1 MRRLFTYLILS
12 ITTFLLVGINFLSVI
27 GGMNTN
33 LEFTSGRE
41 MVFRITDKENENFV
55 FENNEDVSDIANTMI
70 ERLENSLITKY
81 EVNIEGN
88 DQIRVTVSETSETK
102 YKRIQDYLRFDA
114 EFTLC
119 TTTEVCA
126 TNDQMFEGQTARIEY
141 KGQNPFVV
149 FPVNDVTN
157 LKEKIVTE
165 AGGAESTD
173 GELILWAGKLESDSY
188 SESLEN
194 PEMAEKIL
202 LRFPVSNMW
211 WDLETQTE
219 LAYLVSPSKFGS
231 ANENNLFDAN
241 VVAQANE
248 EAIFYRNLVNAGD
261 LPFTVEFL
269 YSQNIPAAIEPLIL
283 LDNILTIANSQ
294 TLWAILASTLMM
306 IVVLVIVYRLGSI
319 GMLATSTLSIF
330 LTVLSFVW
338 LNLEF
343 SSAALLGI
351 ITVGVLGLLT
361 SVLYLTYVR
370 REIYQGRTFK
380 KSHIEANGKLIPL
393 MLDIT
398 VVSLIFGLFIYIFGG
413 NLAQNFAV
421 TLMIGSLT
429 NLVVVFLGNQILYG
443 QLMQTTDLASN
454 PTWLNLQ
461 AKLIPNLLKD
471 EKPVY
476 AGRFATRDFASR
488 GRFLAP
494 IAVIGGVLSLAA
506 VLVLT
511 AFNVPVIQPP
521 VSTNPSRLY
530 LEVREFSQFENTV
543 DVDQMIE
550 NITVDGETLTLISNS
565 TIQTHEITRRENDI
579 DVVYLI
585 FVAELATEVT
595 DTSTFVFNDGQQTA
609 TFNNFNE
616 LLEWVIS
623 TVYED
628 DDQVAVFGFYPTT
641 IVTNQPTIL
650 DMTIGLLIGL
660 VIVGV
665 YLSIRQGLATGFTSI
680 LISGSLGLLTLGIFI
695 ASRIASP
702 ATLALS
708 LFTLTYL
715 GLLLIMVIFAR
726 AKEDL
731 SLIKDRRLTID
742 DSSLALK
749 KASSQSAAM
758 IFLTALALVYPGLTF
773 FAIGPSALQG
783 LFSALLIGSALA
795 ALFITAIIPAT
806 FKPFYRLFKGVNAW
820 LTFDW
825 VPSKTNQGKAS
836 TSERSNEPQ
845 EATYI
850 GIND

>member
-1 MRRLFTYLILS
+1 MRRLFTYLVLS
-12 ITTFLLVGINFLSVI
+12 ITTFLLIVINFLSVI
-27 GGMNTN
+27 GGVNTN

-41 MVFRITDKENENFV
+41 MVFRISDKENEDLV
-55 FENNEDVSDIANTMI
+55 FENNDDVTEIANTMI
-70 ERLENSLITKY
+70 QRLENSLITKY
-81 EVNIEGN
+81 EVNVEGN

-126 TNDQMFEGQTARIEY
+126 TNEQMFEGQTARVEY

-149 FPVNDVTN
+149 FPVKDLTY
-157 LKEKIVTE
+157 LKEVIVTE
-165 AGGAESTD
+165 AGGAESTE
-173 GELILWAGKLESDSY
+173 GELLLWAGKLEEDSY
-188 SESLEN
+188 SESLNN

-202 LRFPVSNMW
+202 LRFPVANLW
-211 WDLETQTE
+211 WDQENQTE
-219 LAYLVSPSKFGS
+219 LAFLVSPSKFGS
-231 ANENNLFDAN
+231 ANENNIFEPN

-248 EAIFYRNLVNAGD
+248 EAIYYRNLVNSGD

-269 YSQNIPAAIEPLIL
+269 YSQNIPAAIEPLL
-283 LDNILTIANSQ
+283 SLDNILTIANSQ
-294 TLWAILASTLMM
+294 TVWALIASTLMM
-306 IVVLVIVYRLGSI
+306 TLVLVVVYRLGSI
-319 GMLATSTLSIF
+319 GMLATTTLSVF
-330 LTVLSFVW
+330 VTLFSFIW

-398 VVSLIFGLFIYIFGG
+398 VVSLIFGLFVYIFGG

-421 TLMIGSLT
+421 MLMIGSLV
-429 NLVVVFLGNQILYG
+429 NLVIVFLGNQILYG
-443 QLMQTTDLASN
+443 QLMQTTDLLKYSS
-454 PTWLNLQ
+454 WLNLQ

-488 GRFLAP
+488 GSFLSP

-511 AFNVPVIQPP
+511 AVNIPVIQTP

-530 LEVREFSQFENTV
+530 LEAKEFSQFETTV
-543 DVDQMIE
+543 EVSTLID
-550 NITVDGETLTLISNS
+550 NLTVDGESLALSNPI
-565 TIQTHEITRRENDI
+565 IQIHEFTRRENDI
-579 DVVYLI
+579 DVLYRI
-585 FVAELATEVT
+585 FVAELALEIT
-595 DTSTFVFNDGQQTA
+595 DSSTFAFNDGQLSLS
-609 TFNNFNE
+609 FDNFNE
-616 LLEWVIS
+616 LLEEVIN

-628 DDQVAVFGFYPTT
+628 DQVTVVGFYPTT
-641 IVTNQPTIL
+641 SITNQPTIL
-650 DMTIGLLIGL
+650 DMTIGVLLALLI
-660 VIVGV
+660 VGT
-665 YLSIRQGLATGFTSI
+665 YLSIRQGLATGFTSM
-680 LISGSLGLLTLGIFI
+680 LISGSVGLLTLGLFI
-695 ASRIASP
+695 ASRIASS

-715 GLLLIMVIFAR
+715 SLVLILVIFAR
-726 AKEDL
+726 AKEEL
-731 SLIKDRRLTID
+731 ALIKDRRIGID
-742 DSSLALK
+742 DSTLALK
-749 KASSQSAAM
+749 KASSQSASM

-773 FAIGPSALQG
+773 LAIGPGALQG
-783 LFSALLIGSALA
+783 LFSALLLGSALA

-820 LTFDW
+820 LSFDW
-825 VPSKTNQGKAS
+825 VPAKTKS
-836 TSERSNEPQ
+836 DKTSNTERSNEPQ

>member
-1 MRRLFTYLILS
+1 
-12 ITTFLLVGINFLSVI
+12 VI
-27 GGMNTN
+27 GGVNTN

-41 MVFRITDKENENFV
+41 MVFRISDKENEDLV
-55 FENNEDVSDIANTMI
+55 FENNDDVTEIANTMI
-70 ERLENSLITKY
+70 QRLENSLITKY
-81 EVNIEGN
+81 EVNVEGN

-126 TNDQMFEGQTARIEY
+126 TNEQMFEGQTARVEY

-149 FPVNDVTN
+149 FPVKDLTY
-157 LKEKIVTE
+157 LKEVIVTE
-165 AGGAESTD
+165 AGGAESTE
-173 GELILWAGKLESDSY
+173 GELLLWAGKLEEDSY
-188 SESLEN
+188 SESLNN

-202 LRFPVSNMW
+202 LRFPVANLW
-211 WDLETQTE
+211 WDQENQTE
-219 LAYLVSPSKFGS
+219 LAFLVSPSKFGS
-231 ANENNLFDAN
+231 ANENNIFEPN

-248 EAIFYRNLVNAGD
+248 EAIYYRNLVNSGD

-269 YSQNIPAAIEPLIL
+269 YSQNIPAAIEPLL
-283 LDNILTIANSQ
+283 SLDNILTIANSQ
-294 TLWAILASTLMM
+294 TVWALIASTLMM
-306 IVVLVIVYRLGSI
+306 TLVLVVVYRLGSI
-319 GMLATSTLSIF
+319 GMLATTTLSVF
-330 LTVLSFVW
+330 VTLFSFIW

-398 VVSLIFGLFIYIFGG
+398 VVSLIFGLFVYIFGG

-421 TLMIGSLT
+421 MLMIGSLV
-429 NLVVVFLGNQILYG
+429 NLVIVFLGNQILYG
-443 QLMQTTDLASN
+443 QLMQTTDLLKYSS
-454 PTWLNLQ
+454 WLNLQ

-488 GRFLAP
+488 GSFLSP

-511 AFNVPVIQPP
+511 AVNIPVIQTP

-530 LEVREFSQFENTV
+530 LEAKEFSQFETTV
-543 DVDQMIE
+543 EVSTLID
-550 NITVDGETLTLISNS
+550 NLTVDGESLALSNPI
-565 TIQTHEITRRENDI
+565 IQIHEFTRRENDI
-579 DVVYLI
+579 DVLYRI
-585 FVAELATEVT
+585 FVAELALEIT
-595 DTSTFVFNDGQQTA
+595 DSSTFAFNDGQLSLS
-609 TFNNFNE
+609 FDNFNE
-616 LLEWVIS
+616 LLEEVIN

-628 DDQVAVFGFYPTT
+628 DQVTVVGFYPTT
-641 IVTNQPTIL
+641 SITNQPTIL
-650 DMTIGLLIGL
+650 DMTIGVLLALLI
-660 VIVGV
+660 VGT
-665 YLSIRQGLATGFTSI
+665 YLSIRQGLATGFTSM
-680 LISGSLGLLTLGIFI
+680 LISGSVGLLTLGLFI
-695 ASRIASP
+695 ASRIASS

-715 GLLLIMVIFAR
+715 SLVLILVIFAR
-726 AKEDL
+726 AKEEL
-731 SLIKDRRLTID
+731 ALIKDRRIGID
-742 DSSLALK
+742 DSTLALK
-749 KASSQSAAM
+749 KASSQSASM

-773 FAIGPSALQG
+773 LAIGPGALQG
-783 LFSALLIGSALA
+783 LFSALLLGSALA

-820 LTFDW
+820 LSFDW
-825 VPSKTNQGKAS
+825 VPAKTKS
-836 TSERSNEPQ
+836 DKTSNTERSNEPQ

>member
-1 MRRLFTYLILS
+1 MRRLFTYLLIS

-27 GGMNTN
+27 GGVNTN

-41 MVFRITDKENENFV
+41 MVFRISDKENKDLV
-55 FENNEDVSDIANTMI
+55 FENLDDVTGIANTMI
-70 ERLENSLITKY
+70 ERLENSLVTKY
-81 EVNIEGN
+81 EVNVEGN

-126 TNDQMFEGQTARIEY
+126 TNDQIFEGQTARVEY

-149 FPVNDVTN
+149 FPVKDLTY
-157 LKEKIVTE
+157 LKEVIVTE

-173 GELILWAGKLESDSY
+173 GELLLWAGKLEADSY
-188 SESLEN
+188 SESLNN

-202 LRFPVSNMW
+202 LRFPVASMW
-211 WDLETQTE
+211 WDQDNQTE
-219 LAYLVSPSKFGS
+219 LAFLVSPSKFGS
-231 ANENNLFDAN
+231 ANENNIFEAN

-248 EAIFYRNLVNAGD
+248 EAFYYRNLVNAGD
-261 LPFTVEFL
+261 LPYSVEFL
-269 YSQNIPAAIEPLIL
+269 YSQNIPAAIEPLL
-283 LDNILTIANSQ
+283 LLGNILSIANSQ
-294 TLWAILASTLMM
+294 TLWAIVASTLMM
-306 IVVLVIVYRLGSI
+306 IMVLAIVYRLGSI
-319 GMLATSTLSIF
+319 GMLATTTLSVF
-330 LTVLSFVW
+330 LTLFSFIW

-398 VVSLIFGLFIYIFGG
+398 VVSLIFGLFIYIFAG

-421 TLMIGSLT
+421 MLMIGSLM
-429 NLVVVFLGNQILYG
+429 NLLVVFLGNQLLYG
-443 QLMQTTDLASN
+443 QLMQTTDLLNYPS
-454 PTWLNLQ
+454 WLNLQ
-461 AKLIPNLLKD
+461 AKLIPNLIKD

-476 AGRFATRDFASR
+476 AGRFATRDFTSR
-488 GRFLAP
+488 GRFLSP
-494 IAVIGGVLSLAA
+494 IALIGGVLSLAA

-511 AFNVPVIQPP
+511 AIEIPVIQTPA
-521 VSTNPSRLY
+521 STNPSRLY
-530 LEVREFSQFENTV
+530 LEVKEFSQFETTV
-543 DVDQMIE
+543 DVSDML
-550 NITVDGETLTLISNS
+550 NDITVDGKSLTLSNP
-565 TIQTHEITRRENDI
+565 TIQIHEFTRRENDI
-579 DVVYLI
+579 DVLYRI
-585 FVAELATEVT
+585 FVAQLTLEVN
-595 DTSTFVFNDGQQTA
+595 DNSTFVFNNNQQPTL
-609 TFNNFNE
+609 TFTNFNE
-616 LLEWVIS
+616 LLEEVIN

-628 DDQVAVFGFYPTT
+628 DQVTVVGFYPTT
-641 IVTNQPTIL
+641 TITNQPNIL
-650 DMTIGLLIGL
+650 DMTIGVLLAL
-660 VIVGV
+660 AIVGV
-665 YLSIRQGLATGFTSI
+665 YLSIRQGLATGFTSV
-680 LISGSLGLLTLGIFI
+680 LISGSIALLTLGLFI
-695 ASRIASP
+695 ASRIAS
-702 ATLALS
+702 ADTIALS

-715 GLLLIMVIFAR
+715 SLLLIMVIFAR

-731 SLIKDRRLTID
+731 VLIKDRPLTID
-742 DSSLALK
+742 DSTLALK

-758 IFLTALALVYPGLTF
+758 IFLTGLALVYPGLTF
-773 FAIGPSALQG
+773 LAIGPGALQG
-783 LFSALLIGSALA
+783 LFSALLLGSALA

-825 VPSKTNQGKAS
+825 IPTKTKSGQPSI
-836 TSERSNEPQ
+836 SERSNEPQ

>member
-1 MRRLFTYLILS
+1 MRRLFTYLVLS
-12 ITTFLLVGINFLSVI
+12 ITTFLLIVINFLSVI
-27 GGMNTN
+27 GGINTN

-41 MVFRITDKENENFV
+41 MVFRISDKENEDLV
-55 FENNEDVSDIANTMI
+55 FENNDDVTEIANTMI
-70 ERLENSLITKY
+70 QRLENSLITKY
-81 EVNIEGN
+81 EVNVEGN

-126 TNDQMFEGQTARIEY
+126 TNEQMFEGQTARVEY

-149 FPVNDVTN
+149 FPVKDLTY
-157 LKEKIVTE
+157 LKEVIITE
-165 AGGAESTD
+165 AGGAESTE
-173 GELILWAGKLESDSY
+173 GELLLWAGKLEEDSY
-188 SESLEN
+188 SESLNN

-202 LRFPVSNMW
+202 LRFPVANLW
-211 WDLETQTE
+211 WDQENQTE
-219 LAYLVSPSKFGS
+219 LAFLVSPSKFGS
-231 ANENNLFDAN
+231 ANENNIFEPN

-248 EAIFYRNLVNAGD
+248 EAIYYRNLVNSGD

-269 YSQNIPAAIEPLIL
+269 YSQNIPAAIEPLL
-283 LDNILTIANSQ
+283 SLDNILTIANSQ
-294 TLWAILASTLMM
+294 TVWALIASTLMM
-306 IVVLVIVYRLGSI
+306 TLVLVVVYRLGSI
-319 GMLATSTLSIF
+319 GMLATTTLSVF
-330 LTVLSFVW
+330 VTLFSFIW

-398 VVSLIFGLFIYIFGG
+398 VVSLIFGLFVYIFGG

-421 TLMIGSLT
+421 MLMIGSLV
-429 NLVVVFLGNQILYG
+429 NLVIVFLGNQILYG
-443 QLMQTTDLASN
+443 QLMQTTDLLKYSS
-454 PTWLNLQ
+454 WLNLQ

-488 GRFLAP
+488 GSFLSP

-511 AFNVPVIQPP
+511 AVNIPVIQTP

-530 LEVREFSQFENTV
+530 LEAKEFSQFETTV
-543 DVDQMIE
+543 EVSTLID
-550 NITVDGETLTLISNS
+550 NLTVDGESLALSNPI
-565 TIQTHEITRRENDI
+565 IQIHEFTRRENDI
-579 DVVYLI
+579 DVLYRI
-585 FVAELATEVT
+585 FVAELALEIT
-595 DTSTFVFNDGQQTA
+595 DSSTFAFNDGQLSLS
-609 TFNNFNE
+609 FDNFNE
-616 LLEWVIS
+616 LLEEVIN

-628 DDQVAVFGFYPTT
+628 DQVTVVGFYPTT
-641 IVTNQPTIL
+641 SITNQPTIL
-650 DMTIGLLIGL
+650 DMTIGVLLALLI
-660 VIVGV
+660 VGT
-665 YLSIRQGLATGFTSI
+665 YLSIRQGLATGFTSM
-680 LISGSLGLLTLGIFI
+680 LISGSVGLLTLGLFI
-695 ASRIASP
+695 ASRIASS

-715 GLLLIMVIFAR
+715 SLVLILVIFAR
-726 AKEDL
+726 AKEEL
-731 SLIKDRRLTID
+731 ALIKDRRIGID
-742 DSSLALK
+742 DSTLALK
-749 KASSQSAAM
+749 KASSQSASM

-773 FAIGPSALQG
+773 LAIGPGALQG
-783 LFSALLIGSALA
+783 LFSALLLGSALA

-820 LTFDW
+820 LSFDW
-825 VPSKTNQGKAS
+825 VPAKTKS
-836 TSERSNEPQ
+836 DKTSNTERSNEPQ

>member
-27 GGMNTN
+27 GGINTN

-41 MVFRITDKENENFV
+41 MVFRISDKENEDLV
-55 FENNEDVSDIANTMI
+55 FETNDDVTEIANTMI
-70 ERLENSLITKY
+70 QRLENSLITKY
-81 EVNIEGN
+81 EVNVEGN

-126 TNDQMFEGQTARIEY
+126 TNEQMFEGQTARVEY

-149 FPVNDVTN
+149 FPVKDLTY
-157 LKEKIVTE
+157 LKEVIVTE
-165 AGGAESTD
+165 AGGAESTE
-173 GELILWAGKLESDSY
+173 GELLLWAGKLEEDSY
-188 SESLEN
+188 SESLNN
-194 PEMAEKIL
+194 PDMAEKIL
-202 LRFPVSNMW
+202 LRFPVANMW
-211 WDLETQTE
+211 WDQENQTE
-219 LAYLVSPSKFGS
+219 LAFLVSPSKFGS
-231 ANENNLFDAN
+231 ANENNIFEPN

-248 EAIFYRNLVNAGD
+248 EAIYYRNLVNSGD

-269 YSQNIPAAIEPLIL
+269 YSQNIPAAIEPLL
-283 LDNILTIANSQ
+283 SLDNILTIANSQ
-294 TLWAILASTLMM
+294 TVWALIASTLMM
-306 IVVLVIVYRLGSI
+306 TLVLVVVYRLGSI
-319 GMLATSTLSIF
+319 GMLATTTLSVF
-330 LTVLSFVW
+330 VTLFSFIW

-398 VVSLIFGLFIYIFGG
+398 VVSLIFGLFVYIFGG

-421 TLMIGSLT
+421 MLMIGSLV
-429 NLVVVFLGNQILYG
+429 NLVIVFLGNQILYG
-443 QLMQTTDLASN
+443 QLMQTTDLLKYSS
-454 PTWLNLQ
+454 WLNLQ

-488 GRFLAP
+488 GSFLSP

-511 AFNVPVIQPP
+511 AVNIPVIQTP

-530 LEVREFSQFENTV
+530 LEAKEFSQFETTV
-543 DVDQMIE
+543 EVSTLID
-550 NITVDGETLTLISNS
+550 NLTVDGESLALSNPI
-565 TIQTHEITRRENDI
+565 IQIHEFTRRENDI
-579 DVVYLI
+579 DVLYRI
-585 FVAELATEVT
+585 FVAELALEIT
-595 DTSTFVFNDGQQTA
+595 DRSTFAFNDGQLSLS
-609 TFNNFNE
+609 FDNFNE
-616 LLEWVIS
+616 LLEEVIN

-628 DDQVAVFGFYPTT
+628 DQVTVVGFYPTT
-641 IVTNQPTIL
+641 SITNQPTIL
-650 DMTIGLLIGL
+650 DMTIGVLLALLI
-660 VIVGV
+660 VGT
-665 YLSIRQGLATGFTSI
+665 YLSIRQGLATGFTSM
-680 LISGSLGLLTLGIFI
+680 LISGSVGLLTLGLFI
-695 ASRIASP
+695 ASRIASS

-715 GLLLIMVIFAR
+715 SLVLILVIFAR
-726 AKEDL
+726 AKEEL
-731 SLIKDRRLTID
+731 ALIKDRRIGID
-742 DSSLALK
+742 DSTLALK
-749 KASSQSAAM
+749 KASSQSASM

-773 FAIGPSALQG
+773 LAIGPGALQG
-783 LFSALLIGSALA
+783 LFSALLLGSALA

-820 LTFDW
+820 LSFDW
-825 VPSKTNQGKAS
+825 VPAKTKS
-836 TSERSNEPQ
+836 DKTSNTERSNEPQ

>member
-1 MRRLFTYLILS
+1 MRRLVTYLVLS

-27 GGMNTN
+27 GGVNTN

-41 MVFRITDKENENFV
+41 MVFRISDKENKDFV
-55 FENNEDVSDIANTMI
+55 FENRDEVTDIANSMI
-70 ERLENSLITKY
+70 QRLENSLITKY

-102 YKRIQDYLRFDA
+102 YQRIQDYLRFDA

-126 TNDQMFEGQTARIEY
+126 TNDQMFEGQTARVEY

-149 FPVNDVTN
+149 FPVKDLTY
-157 LKEKIVTE
+157 LKEVIVTE

-173 GELILWAGKLESDSY
+173 GELLLWAGKLEADSF
-188 SESLEN
+188 SESLNN

-202 LRFPVSNMW
+202 LRLPVANMW
-211 WDLETQTE
+211 WDQETQNE

-231 ANENNLFDAN
+231 ANENNIFEAN

-261 LPFTVEFL
+261 LPYTVEFL
-269 YSQNIPAAIEPLIL
+269 YSQNVPAVIEPLL
-283 LDNILTIANSQ
+283 LLGNILSIANSQ
-294 TLWAILASTLMM
+294 TLWALLASTLMM
-306 IVVLVIVYRLGSI
+306 VVVIAIVYRLGSI
-319 GMLATSTLSIF
+319 GMLATTTLSIF
-330 LTVLSFVW
+330 LTLFSFIW

-343 SSAALLGI
+343 SSAALLGVF
-351 ITVGVLGLLT
+351 TVGVLGLLT
-361 SVLYLTYVR
+361 SVLYLTYLR
-370 REIYQGRTFK
+370 REIYQGRAFK
-380 KSHIEANGKLIPL
+380 KSHVEANGKLIPL

-421 TLMIGSLT
+421 MLMIGSLI
-429 NLVVVFLGNQILYG
+429 NLIVVFLGNQLLYG
-443 QLMQTTDLASN
+443 QLMQTTDLHQY

-476 AGRFATRDFASR
+476 AGRFATRDFTSR
-488 GRFLAP
+488 GRFLSP
-494 IAVIGGVLSLAA
+494 IALIGGVLSLAA

-511 AFNVPVIQPP
+511 AINVPVIQTPI
-521 VSTNPSRLY
+521 SANPSRLY
-530 LEVREFSQFENTV
+530 LEAKEFSQFENTA
-543 DVDQMIE
+543 DVREMIDD
-550 NITVDGETLTLISNS
+550 ITVDGEALTLSSNS
-565 TIQTHEITRRENDI
+565 TIQIHEFTRRENDI
-579 DVVYLI
+579 NVLYRI
-585 FVAELATEVT
+585 FVAELNLDATES
-595 DTSTFVFNDGQQTA
+595 STFVYNNGQQA
-609 TFNNFNE
+609 PLTFNNFNE
-616 LLEWVIS
+616 LLEEVIN

-628 DDQVAVFGFYPTT
+628 DQVTVVGFYPTT
-641 IVTNQPTIL
+641 SITNQPTIL
-650 DMTIGLLIGL
+650 DMTIGVVLALLM
-660 VIVGV
+660 VGV
-665 YLSIRQGLATGFTSI
+665 YLSIRQGLATAFTSM
-680 LISGSLGLLTLGIFI
+680 LISGAIGLLTLGLFI
-695 ASRIASP
+695 ASRIPSP

-715 GLLLIMVIFAR
+715 SLLLIMVIFAR

-731 SLIKDRRLTID
+731 GLIKGRPLTID
-742 DSSLALK
+742 DSTLALK

-758 IFLTALALVYPGLTF
+758 IYLTALALVYPGLTF
-773 FAIGPSALQG
+773 LAIGPGALQG
-783 LFSALLIGSALA
+783 LFSALLLGSALA
-795 ALFITAIIPAT
+795 ALFVTAIIPAT

-820 LTFDW
+820 LSFDW
-825 VPSKTNQGKAS
+825 IPSRSKSGKPS
-836 TSERSNEPQ
+836 PSERSNEPQ

>member
-27 GGMNTN
+27 GGINTN

-41 MVFRITDKENENFV
+41 MVFRIQDKDNEDFV
-55 FENNEDVSDIANTMI
+55 FDTNEDVTAIASTMI
-70 ERLENSLITKY
+70 KRLENALFTKY
-81 EVNIEGN
+81 EVNVEGN

-102 YKRIQDYLRFDA
+102 YKRLQNYLRFDA

-126 TNDQMFEGQTARIEY
+126 DNDQMFEGQTARIEY

-173 GELILWAGKLESDSY
+173 GELLLWAGKLEEDSY
-188 SESLEN
+188 SESLNN

-202 LRFPVSNMW
+202 LRFPVANMW
-211 WDLETQTE
+211 WDQENQTE
-219 LAYLVSPSKFGS
+219 LAFLVSPSKFGS
-231 ANENNLFDAN
+231 ANQNNIFEPT

-248 EAIFYRNLVNAGD
+248 EAIYYRNLVNAGN
-261 LPFTVEFL
+261 LPFLVEFL
-269 YSQNIPAAIEPLIL
+269 YSQNVPAAIEPLL
-283 LDNILTIANSQ
+283 SLENILTIANGQ
-294 TLWAILASTLMM
+294 TVWALIASTLMM
-306 IVVLVIVYRLGSI
+306 VIVLVIIYRLSSV
-319 GMLATSTLSIF
+319 GMLATTSLSMF
-330 LTVLSFVW
+330 LTLFSFIW

-351 ITVGVLGLLT
+351 ITVGVLALLT

-380 KSHIEANGKLIPL
+380 KSHVEANGKLIPL

-398 VVSLIFGLFIYIFGG
+398 VVSLIFGLFVYIFGG

-421 TLMIGSLT
+421 MLMIGTLI
-429 NLVVVFLGNQILYG
+429 NLVVVFLGNQVLYG
-443 QLMQTTDLASN
+443 QLFQNTDLLKYPS
-454 PTWLNLQ
+454 WLNLQ

-476 AGRFATRDFASR
+476 AGRFATRDFTSR
-488 GRFLAP
+488 GSFFSP
-494 IAVIGGVLSLAA
+494 IAMVGGVLSLAA

-511 AFNVPVIQPP
+511 AVNVPVIQNP
-521 VSTNPSRLY
+521 VTTNPSRLY
-530 LEVREFSQFENTV
+530 LEVREFSQFENTA
-543 DVDQMIE
+543 DVSKMIAD
-550 NITVDGETLTLISNS
+550 ITVDGEDLTLSNP
-565 TIQTHEITRRENDI
+565 TIQIHEFTRRENDI
-579 DVVYLI
+579 DVLYRI
-585 FVAELATEVT
+585 FVAQLTLDVTE
-595 DTSTFVFNDGQQTA
+595 TSTFVFDDGQQSFS
-609 TFNNFNE
+609 FNTFNE
-616 LLEWVIS
+616 LLEEVIN

-628 DDQVAVFGFYPTT
+628 DQVTVVGFYPTT
-641 IVTNQPTIL
+641 TITNQPTIL
-650 DMTIGLLIGL
+650 DMTIGLLIAL

-665 YLSIRQGLATGFTSI
+665 YLSIRQGLASGFTSM
-680 LISGSLGLLTLGIFI
+680 LISGSIGLLTLGLFI

-708 LFTLTYL
+708 IFTITYL
-715 GLLLIMVIFAR
+715 GLLLIMVVFAR

-731 SLIKDRRLTID
+731 ALIKDRRLTVD
-742 DSSLALK
+742 DSTLALK
-749 KASSQSAAM
+749 KASSQSASM
-758 IFLTALALVYPGLTF
+758 IFLTALALVYPGLTIL
-773 FAIGPSALQG
+773 AIGPGALQG
-783 LFSALLIGSALA
+783 LFSALLLGSALA

-806 FKPFYRLFKGVNAW
+806 FKPFYRLFKGVNTW
-820 LTFDW
+820 LSFDW
-825 VPSKTNQGKAS
+825 VPAKTKSGK
-836 TSERSNEPQ
+836 TSQTQRSNEPQ

>member
-27 GGMNTN
+27 GGINTN

-41 MVFRITDKENENFV
+41 MVFRITDKENEDLV
-55 FENNEDVSDIANTMI
+55 FENADDVTDIANTMI
-70 ERLENSLITKY
+70 ERLENSLVTKY
-81 EVNIEGN
+81 EVNVEGN

-102 YKRIQDYLRFDA
+102 YKRIQDYLGFDA

-126 TNDQMFEGQTARIEY
+126 TNEQMFEGQTARVEY

-149 FPVNDVTN
+149 FPVKDLTY
-157 LKEKIVTE
+157 LKEVIVTE

-173 GELILWAGKLESDSY
+173 GELLLWAGKLEADSY
-188 SESLEN
+188 SESLNN
-194 PEMAEKIL
+194 PDMAEKIL
-202 LRFPVSNMW
+202 LRFPVANMW
-211 WDLETQTE
+211 WDQENQTE
-219 LAYLVSPSKFGS
+219 LAFLVSPSKFGS
-231 ANENNLFDAN
+231 ANENNIFEAT

-261 LPFTVEFL
+261 LPYTVEFL
-269 YSQNIPAAIEPLIL
+269 YSQNIPAAIEPLL
-283 LDNILTIANSQ
+283 LLENILTIANSQ
-294 TLWAILASTLMM
+294 TLWALIASTLMM
-306 IVVLVIVYRLGSI
+306 VIVLVIVYRLGSI
-319 GMLATSTLSIF
+319 GILATTTLSIF
-330 LTVLSFVW
+330 LTLFSFIW

-361 SVLYLTYVR
+361 SVLYLTYLR
-370 REIYQGRTFK
+370 REIYQGRPFK

-421 TLMIGSLT
+421 MLMIGSLI
-429 NLVVVFLGNQILYG
+429 NLVIVFLGNQVIYG
-443 QLMQTTDLASN
+443 QLMQTTDLVNHPS
-454 PTWLNLQ
+454 WLNLQ
-461 AKLIPNLLKD
+461 SKLIPNLLKD

-476 AGRFATRDFASR
+476 AGRFATRDFTSR
-488 GRFLAP
+488 GKFLSP

-511 AFNVPVIQPP
+511 TVNIPVIQTP

-530 LEVREFSQFENTV
+530 LEAKEFSQFETTV
-543 DVDQMIE
+543 DVSNMIDF
-550 NITVDGETLTLISNS
+550 ITVDGEALTLSNP
-565 TIQTHEITRRENDI
+565 TIQIHEFTRRENEI
-579 DVVYLI
+579 DVLYRI
-585 FVAELATEVT
+585 FVAQLALDVT
-595 DTSTFVFNDGQQTA
+595 DATTFAFDNGQDPVISFT
-609 TFNNFNE
+609 NFNE
-616 LLEWVIS
+616 LLEEVIN

-628 DDQVAVFGFYPTT
+628 DQVTVVGFYPTT
-641 IVTNQPTIL
+641 SITNQPTIL
-650 DMTIGLLIGL
+650 DMAIGVLLAL
-660 VIVGV
+660 VLVGV
-665 YLSIRQGLATGFTSI
+665 YLSIRQGLATALTSI
-680 LISGSLGLLTLGIFI
+680 LISGSIALLTLGLFI

-708 LFTLTYL
+708 LFTLTFVS
-715 GLLLIMVIFAR
+715 LLLILVIFAR

-731 SLIKDRRLTID
+731 VLIKDRPITID
-742 DSSLALK
+742 DSTLALK
-749 KASSQSAAM
+749 KASSQSAAI
-758 IFLTALALVYPGLTF
+758 IFLTGLALVYPGLTF
-773 FAIGPSALQG
+773 LAIGPGALQG
-783 LFSALLIGSALA
+783 LFSALLLGSALA
-795 ALFITAIIPAT
+795 ALFITAMVPAT
-806 FKPFYRLFKGVNAW
+806 FKPFHRLFKGVNTW
-820 LTFDW
+820 LSFDW
-825 VPSKTNQGKAS
+825 IPSKNKSGKPS
-836 TSERSNEPQ
+836 VSERSNEPQ

>member
-12 ITTFLLVGINFLSVI
+12 ITTFLLVAINFLSVI
-27 GGMNTN
+27 GGINTN

-41 MVFRITDKENENFV
+41 MVFRISDKENEDLV
-55 FENNEDVSDIANTMI
+55 FENNDEVTNIANTMI
-70 ERLENSLITKY
+70 QRLENSLITKY
-81 EVNIEGN
+81 EVNVEGN

-126 TNDQMFEGQTARIEY
+126 TNEQMFEDQTARIEY

-149 FPVNDVTN
+149 FPVKDLTY
-157 LKEKIVTE
+157 LKEVIITE
-165 AGGAESTD
+165 AGGAESTE
-173 GELILWAGKLESDSY
+173 GELLLWAGKLEEDSY
-188 SESLEN
+188 SESLNN

-202 LRFPVSNMW
+202 LRFPVANLW
-211 WDLETQTE
+211 WDQEDQTE
-219 LAYLVSPSKFGS
+219 LAFLVSPSKFGS
-231 ANENNLFDAN
+231 ANENNIFEPN

-248 EAIFYRNLVNAGD
+248 EAIYYRNLVNSGD

-269 YSQNIPAAIEPLIL
+269 YSQNIPAAIEPLL
-283 LDNILTIANSQ
+283 SLGNILTIANSQ
-294 TLWAILASTLMM
+294 TVWALIASTLMM
-306 IVVLVIVYRLGSI
+306 TLVLVIVYRLGSI
-319 GMLATSTLSIF
+319 AMLATTTLSVF
-330 LTVLSFVW
+330 LTLFSFIW

-380 KSHIEANGKLIPL
+380 KSHVEANGKLIPL

-398 VVSLIFGLFIYIFGG
+398 VVSLIFGLFVYIFGG

-421 TLMIGSLT
+421 VLMIGSLV

-443 QLMQTTDLASN
+443 QLMQTTDLITYPS
-454 PTWLNLQ
+454 WLNLQ

-488 GRFLAP
+488 GSFLSP

-506 VLVLT
+506 VVVLT
-511 AFNVPVIQPP
+511 TVSIPVIQTP

-530 LEVREFSQFENTV
+530 LEAKEFSQFETTV
-543 DVDQMIE
+543 DVSAMIE
-550 NITVDGETLTLISNS
+550 NLTVDGETLTLSNPI
-565 TIQTHEITRRENDI
+565 IQIQEITRRENDI
-579 DVVYLI
+579 DVLYRI
-585 FVAELATEVT
+585 FVAELALEVT
-595 DTSTFVFNDGQQTA
+595 DNSIFAFNDGQQTLS
-609 TFNNFNE
+609 FNNFNE
-616 LLEWVIS
+616 LLEEVIN

-628 DDQVAVFGFYPTT
+628 DQVTVVGFYPTT
-641 IVTNQPTIL
+641 SITNQPTIL
-650 DMTIGLLIGL
+650 DMTIGLLLAL

-665 YLSIRQGLATGFTSI
+665 YLSIRQGLASGFTTM
-680 LISGSLGLLTLGIFI
+680 LISGSIGLLTLGLFI

-708 LFTLTYL
+708 LFTITYL
-715 GLLLIMVIFAR
+715 SLLLIMVIFAR

-731 SLIKDRRLTID
+731 MLIKDRRLTID
-742 DSSLALK
+742 DFTLALK
-749 KASSQSAAM
+749 KASSQSASM

-773 FAIGPSALQG
+773 LAIGPGALQG
-783 LFSALLIGSALA
+783 LFSALLLGSALA

-806 FKPFYRLFKGVNAW
+806 FKPFYRLFKGVNSW
-820 LTFDW
+820 LSFDW
-825 VPSKTNQGKAS
+825 VPAKTKS
-836 TSERSNEPQ
+836 DKTSNTERSNEPQ
-845 EATYI
+845 EAAYI

>member
-1 MRRLFTYLILS
+1 MRRLFTYLVLS
-12 ITTFLLVGINFLSVI
+12 ITTFLLIVINFLSVI
-27 GGMNTN
+27 GGVNTN

-41 MVFRITDKENENFV
+41 MVFRISDKENEDLV
-55 FENNEDVSDIANTMI
+55 FENNDDVTEIANTMI
-70 ERLENSLITKY
+70 QRLENSLITKY
-81 EVNIEGN
+81 EVNVEGN

-126 TNDQMFEGQTARIEY
+126 TNEQMFEGQTARVEY

-149 FPVNDVTN
+149 FPVKDLTY
-157 LKEKIVTE
+157 LKEVIITE
-165 AGGAESTD
+165 AGGAESTE
-173 GELILWAGKLESDSY
+173 GELLLWAGKLEEDSY
-188 SESLEN
+188 SESLNN

-202 LRFPVSNMW
+202 LRFPVANLW
-211 WDLETQTE
+211 WDQENQTE
-219 LAYLVSPSKFGS
+219 LAFLVSPSKFGS
-231 ANENNLFDAN
+231 ANENNIFEPN

-248 EAIFYRNLVNAGD
+248 EAIYYRNLVNSGD

-269 YSQNIPAAIEPLIL
+269 YSQNIPAAIEPLL
-283 LDNILTIANSQ
+283 SLDNILTIANSQ
-294 TLWAILASTLMM
+294 TVWALIASTLMM
-306 IVVLVIVYRLGSI
+306 TLVLVVVYRLGSI
-319 GMLATSTLSIF
+319 GMLATTTLSVF
-330 LTVLSFVW
+330 VTLFSFIW

-398 VVSLIFGLFIYIFGG
+398 VVSLIFGLFVYIFGG

-421 TLMIGSLT
+421 MLMIGSLV
-429 NLVVVFLGNQILYG
+429 NLVIVFLGNQILYG
-443 QLMQTTDLASN
+443 QLMQTTDLLKYSS
-454 PTWLNLQ
+454 WLNLQ

-488 GRFLAP
+488 GSFLSP

-511 AFNVPVIQPP
+511 AVNIPVIQTP

-530 LEVREFSQFENTV
+530 LEAKEFSQFETTV
-543 DVDQMIE
+543 EVSTLID
-550 NITVDGETLTLISNS
+550 NLTVDGESLALSNPI
-565 TIQTHEITRRENDI
+565 IQIHEFTRRENDI
-579 DVVYLI
+579 DVLYRI
-585 FVAELATEVT
+585 FVAELALEIT
-595 DTSTFVFNDGQQTA
+595 DSSTFAFNDGQLSLS
-609 TFNNFNE
+609 FDNFNE
-616 LLEWVIS
+616 LLEEVIN

-628 DDQVAVFGFYPTT
+628 DQVTVVGFYPSTS
-641 IVTNQPTIL
+641 ITNQPTIL
-650 DMTIGLLIGL
+650 DMTIGVLLALLI
-660 VIVGV
+660 VGT
-665 YLSIRQGLATGFTSI
+665 YLSIRQGLATGFTSM
-680 LISGSLGLLTLGIFI
+680 LISGSVGLLTLGLFI
-695 ASRIASP
+695 ASRIASS

-715 GLLLIMVIFAR
+715 SLVLILVIFAR
-726 AKEDL
+726 AKEEL
-731 SLIKDRRLTID
+731 ALIKDRRIGID
-742 DSSLALK
+742 DSTLALK
-749 KASSQSAAM
+749 KASSQSASM

-773 FAIGPSALQG
+773 LAIGPGALQG
-783 LFSALLIGSALA
+783 LFSALLLGSALA

-820 LTFDW
+820 LSFDW
-825 VPSKTNQGKAS
+825 VPAKTKS
-836 TSERSNEPQ
+836 DKTSNTERSNEPQ

>member
-12 ITTFLLVGINFLSVI
+12 ISTFLLVGINFLSVI
-27 GGMNTN
+27 GGINTN

-41 MVFRITDKENENFV
+41 MVFRITDKENEDLV
-55 FENNEDVSDIANTMI
+55 FENADDVTDIANTMI

-81 EVNIEGN
+81 EVNVEGN

-126 TNDQMFEGQTARIEY
+126 DNEQMFEGQTARVEY
-141 KGQNPFVV
+141 RGQNPFVV
-149 FPVNDVTN
+149 FPVKDLTY
-157 LKEKIVTE
+157 LKEVIVTE

-173 GELILWAGKLESDSY
+173 GELLLWAGKLEADSY
-188 SESLEN
+188 SESLNN

-202 LRFPVSNMW
+202 LRFPVANMW
-211 WDLETQTE
+211 FDQEDQTE
-219 LAYLVSPSKFGS
+219 LAFLVSPSKFGS
-231 ANENNLFDAN
+231 ANENNIFEAT

-261 LPFTVEFL
+261 LPYTVEFL
-269 YSQNIPAAIEPLIL
+269 YSQNVPAAIEPLL
-283 LDNILTIANSQ
+283 LLENILTIANSQ
-294 TLWAILASTLMM
+294 TLWALLASTLMM
-306 IVVLVIVYRLGSI
+306 VIVLVIVYRLGSI
-319 GMLATSTLSIF
+319 GILATTTLSIF
-330 LTVLSFVW
+330 LTLFSFIW

-361 SVLYLTYVR
+361 SVLYLTYLR
-370 REIYQGRTFK
+370 REIYQGRPFK

-421 TLMIGSLT
+421 MLMIGSLI
-429 NLVVVFLGNQILYG
+429 NLVVVYLGNQVLYG
-443 QLMQTTDLASN
+443 QLMQTTDLVNHPS
-454 PTWLNLQ
+454 WLNLQ
-461 AKLIPNLLKD
+461 SKLIPNLLKD

-476 AGRFATRDFASR
+476 AGRFATRDFTSR
-488 GRFLAP
+488 GKFLSP
-494 IAVIGGVLSLAA
+494 IAIIGGVLSLAA
-506 VLVLT
+506 VVVLT
-511 AFNVPVIQPP
+511 TVNIPVIQTP

-530 LEVREFSQFENTV
+530 LEAKEFSQFETTV
-543 DVDQMIE
+543 DVSNMIDD
-550 NITVDGETLTLISNS
+550 ITVDGEALTLSNE
-565 TIQTHEITRRENDI
+565 TIQIHEFTRRENEI
-579 DVVYLI
+579 DVLYRI
-585 FVAELATEVT
+585 FVAQLALDVT
-595 DTSTFVFNDGQQTA
+595 DTSTFAFDNGNDPVLS
-609 TFNNFNE
+609 FPNFNE
-616 LLEWVIS
+616 LLEEVIN

-628 DDQVAVFGFYPTT
+628 DQVTVIGFYPTT
-641 IVTNQPTIL
+641 SITNQPTIL
-650 DMTIGLLIGL
+650 DMAIGVLLAL

-665 YLSIRQGLATGFTSI
+665 YLSIRQGLATALTSI
-680 LISGSLGLLTLGIFI
+680 LISGSIASLTLGLFI

-708 LFTLTYL
+708 LFTLTFVS
-715 GLLLIMVIFAR
+715 LLLIMVIFAR

-731 SLIKDRRLTID
+731 VLIKDRPITID
-742 DSSLALK
+742 DSTLALK

-758 IFLTALALVYPGLTF
+758 IFLTGLALVYPGLTF
-773 FAIGPSALQG
+773 LAMGPGALQG
-783 LFSALLIGSALA
+783 LFSALLLGSSLA
-795 ALFITAIIPAT
+795 ALFITAMIPAT
-806 FKPFYRLFKGVNAW
+806 FKPFHRLFKGVNAW
-820 LTFDW
+820 LSFDW
-825 VPSKTNQGKAS
+825 IPSKTKSGKPS
-836 TSERSNEPQ
+836 VSERSNEPQ

>member
-27 GGMNTN
+27 GGINTN

-41 MVFRITDKENENFV
+41 MVFRITDKENEDLV
-55 FENNEDVSDIANTMI
+55 FENTDDVTDIANTMI
-70 ERLENSLITKY
+70 ERLENSLVTKY
-81 EVNIEGN
+81 EVNVEGN

-102 YKRIQDYLRFDA
+102 YKRIQDYLGFDA

-126 TNDQMFEGQTARIEY
+126 TNEQMFEGQTARVEY

-149 FPVNDVTN
+149 FPVKDLTY
-157 LKEKIVTE
+157 LKEVIVTE

-173 GELILWAGKLESDSY
+173 GELLLWAGKLEADSY
-188 SESLEN
+188 SESLNN

-202 LRFPVSNMW
+202 LRFPVANMW
-211 WDLETQTE
+211 FDQEDQTE
-219 LAYLVSPSKFGS
+219 LAFLVSPSKFGS
-231 ANENNLFDAN
+231 ANENNIFEAT

-261 LPFTVEFL
+261 LPYTVEFL
-269 YSQNIPAAIEPLIL
+269 YSQNIPAAIEPLL
-283 LDNILTIANSQ
+283 LLENILTIANSQ
-294 TLWAILASTLMM
+294 TLWALIASTLMM
-306 IVVLVIVYRLGSI
+306 VIVLVIVYRLGSI
-319 GMLATSTLSIF
+319 GILATTTLSIF
-330 LTVLSFVW
+330 LTLFSFIW

-361 SVLYLTYVR
+361 SVLYLTYLR
-370 REIYQGRTFK
+370 REIYQGRPFK

-393 MLDIT
+393 ILDIT

-421 TLMIGSLT
+421 MLMIGSLI
-429 NLVVVFLGNQILYG
+429 NLVVVFLGNQVLYG
-443 QLMQTTDLASN
+443 QLMQTTDLVNHPS
-454 PTWLNLQ
+454 WLNLQ
-461 AKLIPNLLKD
+461 SKLIPNLLKD

-476 AGRFATRDFASR
+476 AGRFATRDFTSR
-488 GRFLAP
+488 GQFLSP

-511 AFNVPVIQPP
+511 TVNIPVIQPP

-530 LEVREFSQFENTV
+530 LEAKEFSQFETTV
-543 DVDQMIE
+543 DVNNMIDF
-550 NITVDGETLTLISNS
+550 ITVDGEALTLSNP
-565 TIQTHEITRRENDI
+565 TIQIHEFTRRENEI
-579 DVVYLI
+579 DVLYRI
-585 FVAELATEVT
+585 FVAQLALDVT
-595 DTSTFVFNDGQQTA
+595 DVTTFAFDNGQDPVISFT
-609 TFNNFNE
+609 NFNE
-616 LLEWVIS
+616 LLEEVIN

-628 DDQVAVFGFYPTT
+628 DQVTIVGFYPTT
-641 IVTNQPTIL
+641 SITNQPTIL
-650 DMTIGLLIGL
+650 DMAIGVLLAL
-660 VIVGV
+660 VMVGV
-665 YLSIRQGLATGFTSI
+665 YFSIRQGLATALTSI
-680 LISGSLGLLTLGIFI
+680 LISGSIALLTLGLFI

-708 LFTLTYL
+708 LFTLTFVS
-715 GLLLIMVIFAR
+715 LLLIMVIFAR

-731 SLIKDRRLTID
+731 VLIKDRPITID
-742 DSSLALK
+742 DSTLALK
-749 KASSQSAAM
+749 KGSSQSAAI
-758 IFLTALALVYPGLTF
+758 IFLTGLALVYPGLTF
-773 FAIGPSALQG
+773 LAIGPGALQG
-783 LFSALLIGSALA
+783 LFSALLLGSALA
-795 ALFITAIIPAT
+795 ALFITAMIPAT
-806 FKPFYRLFKGVNAW
+806 FKPFHRLFKGVNAW
-820 LTFDW
+820 LSFDW
-825 VPSKTNQGKAS
+825 IPSKTKSGKPS
-836 TSERSNEPQ
+836 VSERSNEPQ

>member
-27 GGMNTN
+27 GGINTN

-41 MVFRITDKENENFV
+41 MVFRISDKENEDLV
-55 FENNEDVSDIANTMI
+55 FENNDDVTAIANTMI
-70 ERLENSLITKY
+70 QRLENSLITKY
-81 EVNIEGN
+81 EVNVEGN

-126 TNDQMFEGQTARIEY
+126 TNEQMFEGQTARVEY

-149 FPVNDVTN
+149 FPVKDLTY
-157 LKEKIVTE
+157 LKEVIVTE
-165 AGGAESTD
+165 AGGAESTE
-173 GELILWAGKLESDSY
+173 GELLLWAGKLEEDSY
-188 SESLEN
+188 SESLNN

-202 LRFPVSNMW
+202 LRFPVANLW
-211 WDLETQTE
+211 WDQENQTE
-219 LAYLVSPSKFGS
+219 LAFLVSPSKFGS
-231 ANENNLFDAN
+231 ANENNIFQPN

-248 EAIFYRNLVNAGD
+248 EAIYYRNLVNSGD

-269 YSQNIPAAIEPLIL
+269 YSQNIPAAIEPLL
-283 LDNILTIANSQ
+283 SLDNILTIANSQ
-294 TLWAILASTLMM
+294 TVWALIASTLMM
-306 IVVLVIVYRLGSI
+306 TLVLVVVYRLGSI
-319 GMLATSTLSIF
+319 GMLATTTLSVF
-330 LTVLSFVW
+330 VTLFSFIW

-380 KSHIEANGKLIPL
+380 KSHVEANGKLIPL

-398 VVSLIFGLFIYIFGG
+398 VVSLIFGLFVYIFGG

-421 TLMIGSLT
+421 MLMIGALV
-429 NLVVVFLGNQILYG
+429 NLVIVFLGNQILYG
-443 QLMQTTDLASN
+443 QLMQTTDLLKYSS
-454 PTWLNLQ
+454 WLNLQ

-488 GRFLAP
+488 GSFLSP
-494 IAVIGGVLSLAA
+494 IAMIGGVLSLAA

-511 AFNVPVIQPP
+511 AVNIPVIETP

-530 LEVREFSQFENTV
+530 LEAKEFSQFETTV
-543 DVDQMIE
+543 DVSDLIE
-550 NITVDGETLTLISNS
+550 NITVDGETLTLSNPI
-565 TIQTHEITRRENDI
+565 IQIHEFTRRENDI
-579 DVVYLI
+579 DALYRV
-585 FVAELATEVT
+585 FVAELALEVT
-595 DTSTFVFNDGQQTA
+595 DNSIFAFNDGQLSLS
-609 TFNNFNE
+609 FDNFNE
-616 LLEWVIS
+616 LLEEVIN

-628 DDQVAVFGFYPTT
+628 DQVTVVGFYPTT
-641 IVTNQPTIL
+641 SITNQPTIL
-650 DMTIGLLIGL
+650 DMTIGVLLAL

-665 YLSIRQGLATGFTSI
+665 YLSVRQGLATGFTSM
-680 LISGSLGLLTLGIFI
+680 LISGSIGLLTLGLFI

-708 LFTLTYL
+708 LFTITYL
-715 GLLLIMVIFAR
+715 SLLMIMVIFAR

-731 SLIKDRRLTID
+731 VLIKERRIGID
-742 DSSLALK
+742 DSTLALK
-749 KASSQSAAM
+749 KASSQSASM

-773 FAIGPSALQG
+773 LAIGPGALQG
-783 LFSALLIGSALA
+783 LFSALLLGSALA

-820 LTFDW
+820 LSFDW
-825 VPSKTNQGKAS
+825 VPAKTKS
-836 TSERSNEPQ
+836 DKTSNAERSNEPQ

>member
-1 MRRLFTYLILS
+1 MRRLFTYLVLS

-27 GGMNTN
+27 GGVNTN

-41 MVFRITDKENENFV
+41 MVFRITDKENKDLV
-55 FENNEDVSDIANTMI
+55 FEDNDDVTDIANTMI

-81 EVNIEGN
+81 EVNVEGN

-126 TNDQMFEGQTARIEY
+126 TNEQMFEGQTARVEY

-149 FPVNDVTN
+149 FPVKDLTY
-157 LKEKIVTE
+157 LKEVIVTE

-173 GELILWAGKLESDSY
+173 GELLLWAGKVEEDSF
-188 SESLEN
+188 SESLNN

-202 LRFPVSNMW
+202 LKFPVANMW
-211 WDLETQTE
+211 WDQENQTE
-219 LAYLVSPSKFGS
+219 LAFLVSPSKFGT
-231 ANENNLFDAN
+231 ANENNIFEST

-261 LPFTVEFL
+261 LPYIVEFL
-269 YSQNIPAAIEPLIL
+269 YSQNIPAAIEPLL
-283 LDNILTIANSQ
+283 LLENILTIANSQ
-294 TLWAILASTLMM
+294 TLWALIASTLMM
-306 IVVLVIVYRLGSI
+306 MIVLVIVYRLGSI
-319 GMLATSTLSIF
+319 GMLATTTASIF
-330 LTVLSFVW
+330 LTLFSFIW

-343 SSAALLGI
+343 SSAALLGL

-361 SVLYLTYVR
+361 SVLYLTYLR

-421 TLMIGSLT
+421 MLMIGSLI
-429 NLVVVFLGNQILYG
+429 NLVIVFVGNQVLYG
-443 QLMQTTDLASN
+443 QLMQTTDLIKYSS
-454 PTWLNLQ
+454 WLNLQ
-461 AKLIPNLLKD
+461 AKLIPNLSID

-488 GRFLAP
+488 GKFLSP
-494 IAVIGGVLSLAA
+494 FAVIGGILSLAA

-511 AFNVPVIQPP
+511 AINVPVIQPP
-521 VSTNPSRLY
+521 VSPNPSRLY
-530 LEVREFSQFENTV
+530 LEVKEFSQFENTS
-543 DVDQMIE
+543 DVKEMIDD
-550 NITVDGETLTLISNS
+550 ITVDGEVLTLSSNS
-565 TIQTHEITRRENDI
+565 TIQIHEFTRRENDI
-579 DVVYLI
+579 DVLYRI
-585 FVAELATEVT
+585 FVAQLALEIN
-595 DTSTFVFNDGQQTA
+595 DNSTFVFNNDQDPA
-609 TFNNFNE
+609 LTFDNFNE
-616 LLEWVIS
+616 LLEEVIN

-628 DDQVAVFGFYPTT
+628 DQVTVVGFYPTT
-641 IVTNQPTIL
+641 SITNQPTIL
-650 DMTIGLLIGL
+650 DMTIGVLLAL

-665 YLSIRQGLATGFTSI
+665 YLSIRQGLATSFTSI
-680 LISGSLGLLTLGIFI
+680 LISGSVGLLTLGLFI
-695 ASRIASP
+695 ASRIASS

-715 GLLLIMVIFAR
+715 SLLLILVIFAR

-731 SLIKDRRLTID
+731 ILIKERPLTID
-742 DSSLALK
+742 DSTLALK
-749 KASSQSAAM
+749 KASSQSASM

-773 FAIGPSALQG
+773 LAIGPGALQG
-783 LFSALLIGSALA
+783 LFSALLLGSALT

-806 FKPFYRLFKGVNAW
+806 FKPFYRLFKGVNRW

-825 VPSKTNQGKAS
+825 IPSKNKLGKPS
-836 TSERSNEPQ
+836 ISERSNEPQ